1 MTNKANFHIA
11 ITIYCIIANS
21 MTFYILIK
29 NIILLQYDTIKACLL
44 LQIPQ
49 G

>member
-1 MTNKANFHIA
+1 MTNKSNFHIA

-21 MTFYILIK
+21 MTLYILIK
-29 NIILLQYDTIKACLL
+29 NIVLLQYNTIKACLL
-44 LQIPQ
+44 LQMPQ